1 MLLSGRVAIVTG
13 GGRGIG
19 KEIALC
25 LAREGASLIV
35 DDLGSSLDGRDVEGN
50 PADDV
55 VSIIRS
61 SGGKAIASG
70 ESVTDFEGA
79 HRMVRAA
86 VDEFGRLDILV
97 NNAGN
102 LRNGRLLEMS

>member
-35 DDLGSSLDGRDVEGN
+35 DDLGSSLDGRDREGN
-50 PADDV
+50 PADEV
-55 VSIIRS
+55 VSIIRA
-61 SGGKAIASG
+61 SGGKAIARS

-79 HRMVRAA
+79 RRMVRAG
-86 VDEFGRLDILV
+86 VDEFGRLAMWG

-102 LRNGRLLEMS
+102 